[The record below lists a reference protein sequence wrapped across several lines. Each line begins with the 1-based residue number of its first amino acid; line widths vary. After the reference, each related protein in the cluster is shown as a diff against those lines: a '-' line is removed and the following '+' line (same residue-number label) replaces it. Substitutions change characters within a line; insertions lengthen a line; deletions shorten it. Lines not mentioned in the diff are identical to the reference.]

1 MSALH
6 NDAAAT
12 PLHAGL
18 PSLAPRELSSRQ
30 RRQRGPCVRLRP
42 ARARGSIYILVL
54 ATATMLAIGG
64 LGAIAVA
71 RLQVRKD
78 QQRLDSERAAELAI
92 AGVHAALAY
101 ANSTPNWRDEFSKVA
116 SPVTLELNGER
127 VRWMILDERGGRI
140 GLDPEPCQ
148 IIAVGET
155 GTARR
160 VYSVTA
166 SPPAD
171 GPLSV
176 LECAL
181 YANGNIESNGTLDAL
196 GPVATPLNIDNN
208 GDLNADVQAST
219 FRDQGTHTG
228 DATVPA
234 LPRRLPSVDNTF
246 AATAIT
252 ISYAGIPANRI
263 SGVALTATNNPYGL
277 PSVTGKY
284 AIAVPGGRTLT
295 IHDARLQASLVV
307 FLNSGASL
315 VVSGEVLW
323 EPASTDLPALVVVGK
338 PDASVTFQSSNLV
351 TLSESAESKNF
362 NPLLAPYIGVSDLDT
377 ADEYASE
384 LRGVYYISTEASLTI
399 TNNQRIVGC
408 VAAAG
413 PVTLGDASLVND
425 PGLLAIPP
433 DLFDEPDDTLS
444 VDAGSWR
451 WRSYDDVASIFDR

>member
-1 MSALH
+1 M
-6 NDAAAT
+6 T
-12 PLHAGL
+12 P
-18 PSLAPRELSSRQ
+18 SRRCQ
-30 RRQRGPCVRLRP
+30 RRGGV
-42 ARARGSIYILVL
+42 YILVL

-101 ANSTPNWRDEFSKVA
+101 ANSTPNWREQFSKVA
-116 SPVTLELNGER
+116 SPVETTINGQR
-127 VRWMILDERGGRI
+127 VRWMIVDERGGRI
-140 GLDPEPCQ
+140 GVEPAPCQ

-166 SPPAD
+166 SPPEN

-181 YANGNIESNGTLDAL
+181 YSNRNIESNGTLQAL
-196 GPVATPLNIDNN
+196 GPVAASETIDNN
-208 GDLNADVQAST
+208 GDLDADIQASS

-228 DATVPA
+228 GATVPA
-234 LPRRLPSVDNTF
+234 LPRTLPAVDNTY
-246 AATAIT
+246 AATAVT
-252 ISYAGIPANRI
+252 ISYAALPANRI
-263 SGVALTATNNPYGL
+263 SGVALTALNNPYGL
-277 PSVTGKY
+277 ASTTGKY

-295 IHDARLQASLVV
+295 IHDARLQASLCV

-338 PDASVTFQSSNLV
+338 PDASVTFQSSNSAS
-351 TLSESAESKNF
+351 LSESIEGKNF
-362 NPLLAPYIGVSDLDT
+362 NPLLAPYAGSTDSDS

-384 LRGVYYISTEASLTI
+384 LRGVYYIRSEASLTI
-399 TNNQRIVGC
+399 TNNQRVVGC
-408 VAAAG
+408 IATAG
-413 PVTLGDASLVND
+413 PVTLGDAALIHD
-425 PGLLAIPP
+425 PGIQAIPP
-433 DLFDEPDDTLS
+433 ELFNEVDDTLA